1 MKNVF
6 VELMEVE
13 VDGTGTVKT
22 TSCWVNMSRVQE
34 MRLGT
39 LQGIGVPREVPIT
52 FLKMNIPDYEITVQE
67 HPSSILSQ
75 LNAINKEPPK

>member
-34 MRLGT
+34 IRLGT
-39 LQGIGVPREVPIT
+39 LQGVGVPKEVPVT
-52 FLKMNIPDYEITVQE
+52 VLTMNIPDYEVTVQE

-75 LNAINKEPPK
+75 LNAINKELPK